1 MDKVQE
7 DWIKKNK
14 ELKRL
19 LEVRT
24 MELEKS
30 LKGYQELQE
39 QLLLQEK
46 LASLGQLSAGIAHE
60 IKNPINFI
68 NNFSELSIE
77 YVEEIVDELS
87 KLEKNETIE
96 DIDELLQDIKSNLGK
111 ILLHGK
117 RADGIVKSMLMHSR
131 GGQGEFV
138 DTNLNTLLQEFVNLA
153 FHGMRAGKNPI
164 NVSFEWD
171 LGSEV
176 GLVSIIAEDFSRVI
190 VNLCNNAFDAMRSK
204 LNLLSEGDHKPIYQP
219 KLIIRT
225 IQKENKVITEIE
237 DNGAGIPEPILNRI
251 LEPFFTT
258 KKGKEGTGLG
268 LSITHDIVK
277 AHKGSLSILSNE
289 GEFTRFEITLPSISP
304 KA

>member
-7 DWIKKNK
+7 DWIEKNK

-19 LEVRT
+19 LGIRT
-24 MELEKS
+24 LELEKS
-30 LKGYQELQE
+30 LKDCKQLQE
-39 QLLLQEK
+39 QLILQEK

-77 YVEEIVDELS
+77 YIAEIGEELQ
-87 KLEKNETIE
+87 KLEQNEILAE
-96 DIDELLQDIKSNLGK
+96 IDDLLQDIKANLEK
-111 ILLHGK
+111 ILQHGK

-131 GGQGEFV
+131 GGQGDFV
-138 DTNLNTLLQEFVNLA
+138 PTNLNNLLHEFVNLA

-164 NVSFEWD
+164 NVSFKWD
-171 LGSEV
+171 LDTEI
-176 GLVSIIAEDFSRVI
+176 GLVPIIAEDFSRVI

-204 LNLLSEGDHKPIYQP
+204 LNSTLEG
-219 KLIIRT
+219 
-225 IQKENKVITEIE
+225 KENPSYHPMLIVRTRQSKNTLITEIE

-268 LSITHDIVK
+268 LSITHDIIK
-277 AHKGSLSILSNE
+277 AHKGTLSISSKE
-289 GEFTRFEITLPSISP
+289 GEFTRFEITLPPISAP
-304 KA
+304 S

>member
-7 DWIKKNK
+7 GWIEKNI

-19 LEVRT
+19 LATRT
-24 MELEKS
+24 LELEKS
-30 LKGYQELQE
+30 IKDYQELQE

-77 YVEEIVDELS
+77 YVDEIVEEIQS
-87 KLEKNETIE
+87 LERNATRVGIE
-96 DIDELLQDIKSNLGK
+96 DLLQDIKANLEK
-111 ILLHGK
+111 ILQHGK

-138 DTNLNTLLQEFVNLA
+138 PTNLNSLLQEFVNLA

-171 LGSEV
+171 LDPEIGP
-176 GLVSIIAEDFSRVI
+176 VSIIAEDFSRVI

-204 LNLLSEGDHKPIYQP
+204 FNTLMEKGEDQTFQP
-219 KLIIRT
+219 VLKIRT
-225 IQKENKVITEIE
+225 RKEMNLVTTEIE

-258 KKGKEGTGLG
+258 KKAKEGTGLG

-277 AHKGSLSILSNE
+277 AHKGTLAISSTE
-289 GEFTRFEITLPSISP
+289 GEFTRFEITLPSISSTQ
-304 KA
+304 

>member
-7 DWIKKNK
+7 SWIEKNK
-14 ELKRL
+14 ELKHL
-19 LEVRT
+19 LSVRT
-24 MELEKS
+24 LELEKS
-30 LKGYQELQE
+30 LKDYQELKE

-77 YVEEIVDELS
+77 YVMEIVEELQ
-87 KLEKNETIE
+87 KLEQSDTLSEV
-96 DIDELLQDIKSNLGK
+96 DDLLQDIKANLEK
-111 ILLHGK
+111 ILQHGK

-131 GGQGEFV
+131 GGQGEFAL
-138 DTNLNTLLQEFVNLA
+138 THLNSLLQEFVNLA

-171 LGSEV
+171 LDPEIE
-176 GLVSIIAEDFSRVI
+176 LVSLIEEDFSRVI
-190 VNLCNNAFDAMRSK
+190 VNLSNNAFDAMRSK
-204 LNLLSEGDHKPIYQP
+204 LHVLSEQDVKSSYQP
-219 KLIIRT
+219 KLIVKT
-225 IQKENKVITEIE
+225 TQKENKIIIEIE

-258 KKGKEGTGLG
+258 KKGKDGTGLG
-268 LSITHDIVK
+268 LSITHDIIK
-277 AHKGSLSILSNE
+277 AHKGTLSILSNE
-289 GEFTRFEITLPSISP
+289 GEFTKFEISLPLTSAKS
-304 KA
+304 

>member
-1 MDKVQE
+1 MQKVQE
-7 DWIKKNK
+7 DWIEKNK

-19 LEVRT
+19 LGVRT
-24 MELEKS
+24 LELEKS
-30 LKGYQELQE
+30 LKEYQELQE

-77 YVEEIVDELS
+77 YVEEIVQELQNFEHS
-87 KLEKNETIE
+87 DRLAG
-96 DIDELLQDIKSNLGK
+96 IDDLLQDIKANLEK
-111 ILLHGK
+111 ILQHGK

-131 GGQGEFV
+131 GGQGDFV
-138 DTNLNTLLQEFVNLA
+138 QTNLNSLLQEFVNLA

-171 LGSEV
+171 LDPDI
-176 GLVSIIAEDFSRVI
+176 GLVAIIAEDFSRVI

-204 LNLLSEGDHKPIYQP
+204 FNAQQEEEKPSFQP
-219 KLIIRT
+219 KLTVRT
-225 IQKENKVITEIE
+225 WKRDSCVVIEIE
-237 DNGAGIPEPILNRI
+237 DNGAGIPEPILNKI

-268 LSITHDIVK
+268 LSITHEIVK
-277 AHKGSLSILSNE
+277 AHKGTLAISSIE
-289 GEFTRFEITLPSISP
+289 GEFTRFEIKVPSISSAP
-304 KA
+304 

>member
-7 DWIKKNK
+7 DWNEKNN
-14 ELKRL
+14 ELKHL
-19 LEVRT
+19 LGLRT
-24 MELEKS
+24 LELEKS
-30 LKGYQELQE
+30 LKEYKQLQQ

-77 YVEEIVDELS
+77 YVDEIVKELQ
-87 KLEKNETIE
+87 KLEQNEALSEIDVLLE
-96 DIDELLQDIKSNLGK
+96 DIKLNLEK

-131 GGQGEFV
+131 GGKGEFV
-138 DTNLNTLLQEFVNLA
+138 PTDLNTLLQEYVNLA
-153 FHGMRAGKNPI
+153 FHGMRAGKHPI
-164 NVSFEWD
+164 NVRFDWELEKE
-171 LGSEV
+171 LGK
-176 GLVSIIAEDFSRVI
+176 VSLMSEDFSRVI

-204 LNLLSEGDHKPIYQP
+204 HNLLSEGDEKSSYQP

-225 IQKENKVITEIE
+225 KQKANTVIAEIE
-237 DNGAGIPEPILNRI
+237 DNGIGIPDPILNRI

-268 LSITHDIVK
+268 LSITNDIIK
-277 AHKGSLSILSNE
+277 AHKGNLSISSKE
-289 GEFTRFEITLPSISP
+289 KEFTKFEISLPLILAKS
-304 KA
+304 

>member
-1 MDKVQE
+1 MEKVQE
-7 DWIKKNK
+7 DWIEKNI

-19 LEVRT
+19 LATRT
-24 MELEKS
+24 LELEKS
-30 LKGYQELQE
+30 IKDYQELQE

-60 IKNPINFI
+60 IKNPINFV

-77 YVEEIVDELS
+77 YVDEIVEELQS
-87 KLEKNETIE
+87 LERNDTIAGIE
-96 DIDELLQDIKSNLGK
+96 DLLQDIKANLEK

-138 DTNLNTLLQEFVNLA
+138 PTHLNSLLQEFVNLA

-164 NVSFEWD
+164 NVSFEWKLD
-171 LGSEV
+171 PEV
-176 GLVSIIAEDFSRVI
+176 GMVSIIAEDFSRVI

-204 LNLLSEGDHKPIYQP
+204 FNSLLENGGDQTFQP
-219 KLIIRT
+219 LLKIRT
-225 IQKENKVITEIE
+225 RQEKNLVVIEIE

-258 KKGKEGTGLG
+258 KKAKEGTGLG

-277 AHKGSLSILSNE
+277 AHKGTLAISSTE
-289 GEFTRFEITLPSISP
+289 GEFTKFQITLPSISS
-304 KA
+304 AQ

>member
-7 DWIKKNK
+7 DWIEKNK

-19 LEVRT
+19 LEIRT
-24 MELEKS
+24 LELEKS

-39 QLLLQEK
+39 QLLIQEK

-77 YVEEIVDELS
+77 YVEEIVEEL
-87 KLEKNETIE
+87 KNLKQNDTIA
-96 DIDELLQDIKSNLGK
+96 DIEELLQDIRSNLEK
-111 ILLHGK
+111 ILQHGK
-117 RADGIVKSMLMHSR
+117 RADSIVKSMLMHSR
-131 GGQGEFV
+131 GGQSEFV
-138 DTNLNTLLQEFVNLA
+138 QTNLNGLLQEFVNLA

-171 LGSEV
+171 LDTDI

-204 LNLLSEGDHKPIYQP
+204 LNLLSEVDQQPTYQP

-225 IQKENKVITEIE
+225 KQIEKKIITEIE

-277 AHKGSLSILSNE
+277 AHKGSLSILSKE
-289 GEFTRFEITLPSISP
+289 GEFTRFEITLPPISTAP
-304 KA
+304 

>member
-7 DWIKKNK
+7 DWIEKNK

-77 YVEEIVDELS
+77 YVEEIVEELS
-87 KLEKNETIE
+87 KLERNDTIE
-96 DIDELLQDIKSNLGK
+96 DVDELLQDIKSNLGK
-111 ILLHGK
+111 ILQHGK

-138 DTNLNTLLQEFVNLA
+138 DTNLNSLLQEFVNLA

-171 LGSEV
+171 LGSDV
-176 GLVSIIAEDFSRVI
+176 GMVSIIAEDFSRVI

-204 LNLLSEGDHKPIYQP
+204 LNVLSEGDQKPTYQP

-225 IQKENKVITEIE
+225 KQKKDKVITEIE

-277 AHKGSLSILSNE
+277 AHQGSLSILSTE
-289 GEFTRFEITLPSISP
+289 GEFTRFEITLPSILP

>member
-7 DWIKKNK
+7 DWIEKNK

-19 LEVRT
+19 LGIRT
-24 MELEKS
+24 QELEKS
-30 LKGYQELQE
+30 LKDYQELQE
-39 QLLLQEK
+39 QLILQEK

-77 YVEEIVDELS
+77 YVDEIVEELQ
-87 KLEKNETIE
+87 KIEQNEILG
-96 DIDELLQDIKSNLGK
+96 DIDDLLQDIKANLEK
-111 ILLHGK
+111 ILQHGK

-131 GGQGEFV
+131 GGQGDFEP
-138 DTNLNTLLQEFVNLA
+138 TNLNSLIQEFVNLA
-153 FHGMRAGKNPI
+153 FHGMRAGKNPM

-171 LGSEV
+171 LDPEI
-176 GLVSIIAEDFSRVI
+176 GLASIIAEDFSRVI

-204 LNLLSEGDHKPIYQP
+204 LNSLLESEEKPTYQP
-219 KLIIRT
+219 KLIIIT
-225 IQKENKVITEIE
+225 KQIENKIIIQIK

-268 LSITHDIVK
+268 LSITHDIIK
-277 AHKGSLSILSNE
+277 AHKGTLAILSKE
-289 GEFTRFEITLPSISP
+289 GEFTRFEISLPPIS
-304 KA
+304 

>member
-7 DWIKKNK
+7 DWIEKNK

-19 LEVRT
+19 LGVRT

-30 LKGYQELQE
+30 LKDYQELQE

-77 YVEEIVDELS
+77 YVEEIGEGLQ
-87 KLEKNETIE
+87 KLNETE
-96 DIDELLQDIKSNLGK
+96 VKEEIDDLLQDIKANLKK

-138 DTNLNTLLQEFVNLA
+138 PTNLNSLIQEFVNLA
-153 FHGMRAGKNPI
+153 FHGMRAGKTPI
-164 NVSFEWD
+164 NVSFEWNLD
-171 LGSEV
+171 TEIGQ
-176 GLVSIIAEDFSRVI
+176 VSIIAEDFSRVI

-204 LNLLSEGDHKPIYQP
+204 LNTLGEVEEKTDYQP
-219 KLIIRT
+219 KLSIRT
-225 IQKENKVITEIE
+225 KQIGNKIITEIE

-277 AHKGSLSILSNE
+277 AHKGTLSILSME
-289 GEFTRFEITLPSISP
+289 GEFTRFEISLPSIPSI
-304 KA
+304 K

>member
-7 DWIKKNK
+7 DWIEKNK
-14 ELKRL
+14 ELERL
-19 LEVRT
+19 LGVRT

-30 LKGYQELQE
+30 LKDYQELQE

-77 YVEEIVDELS
+77 YVEEIKEELK
-87 KLEKNETIE
+87 KLSETEAKEEIG
-96 DIDELLQDIKSNLGK
+96 DLLQDIKANLEK

-138 DTNLNTLLQEFVNLA
+138 PTNLNTLLQEFVNLA
-153 FHGMRAGKNPI
+153 FHGMRAGKTPI
-164 NVSFEWD
+164 NVSFEWNLD
-171 LGSEV
+171 TEIGQ
-176 GLVSIIAEDFSRVI
+176 VSIIAEDFSRVI

-204 LNLLSEGDHKPIYQP
+204 SNTLGEAEQKSDYQP
-219 KLIIRT
+219 KLSIRT
-225 IQKENKVITEIE
+225 KQTGTKIIAEIE

-277 AHKGSLSILSNE
+277 AHKGTLSISSKE
-289 GEFTRFEITLPSISP
+289 GEFTRFEISLPSIPSI
-304 KA
+304 K

>member
-7 DWIKKNK
+7 DWIEKNG

-19 LEVRT
+19 LALKT
-24 MELEKS
+24 LELEKS
-30 LKGYQELQE
+30 KKDYQQLQE

-77 YVEEIVDELS
+77 YVEEIKEEIQ
-87 KLEKNETIE
+87 KLEKNVTLQEIGDILE
-96 DIDELLQDIKSNLGK
+96 DVRANLEK
-111 ILLHGK
+111 ILQHGK

-138 DTNLNTLLQEFVNLA
+138 PTNLNSLLREFVNLA
-153 FHGMRAGKNPI
+153 FHGMRAGKHPI
-164 NVSFEWD
+164 NVSFEWGLD
-171 LGSEV
+171 SEI

-204 LNLLSEGDHKPIYQP
+204 LISLSESEEKPSYQP
-219 KLIIRT
+219 RLILRT
-225 IQKENKVITEIE
+225 KQSNNKIIIEIE

-268 LSITHDIVK
+268 LSITQDIIK
-277 AHKGSLSILSNE
+277 AHKGSLSISSTE
-289 GEFTRFEITLPSISP
+289 GEFTRFEITLPSIAP
-304 KA
+304 AQ

>member
-1 MDKVQE
+1 MQKVQE
-7 DWIKKNK
+7 DWIEKNK

-19 LEVRT
+19 LGVRT
-24 MELEKS
+24 LELEKS
-30 LKGYQELQE
+30 LKEYQELQE

-77 YVEEIVDELS
+77 YVEEIVQELQNFEHS
-87 KLEKNETIE
+87 DRLAG
-96 DIDELLQDIKSNLGK
+96 IDDLLQDIKANLEK
-111 ILLHGK
+111 ILQHGK

-131 GGQGEFV
+131 GGQGDFV
-138 DTNLNTLLQEFVNLA
+138 QTNLNSLLQEFVNLA

-171 LGSEV
+171 LDPDI

-204 LNLLSEGDHKPIYQP
+204 FNAQQEEEKPSFQP
-219 KLIIRT
+219 KLTVRT
-225 IQKENKVITEIE
+225 WKRDSCVVIEIE
-237 DNGAGIPEPILNRI
+237 DNGAGIPEPILNKI

-268 LSITHDIVK
+268 LSITHEIVK
-277 AHKGSLSILSNE
+277 AHKGTLAISSIE
-289 GEFTRFEITLPSISP
+289 GEFTRFEIKVPSISSAP
-304 KA
+304 

>member
-7 DWIKKNK
+7 DWIEKNK
-14 ELKRL
+14 ELKHL
-19 LEVRT
+19 LGIRT
-24 MELEKS
+24 LELEKS
-30 LKGYQELQE
+30 LKDYQELQE

-77 YVEEIVDELS
+77 YVEEIVEELQ
-87 KLEKNETIE
+87 KLEQNETLVG
-96 DIDELLQDIKSNLGK
+96 IDDLLQDIKANLEK
-111 ILLHGK
+111 ILQHGK

-138 DTNLNTLLQEFVNLA
+138 PTKLNNLLQEFVNLA
-153 FHGMRAGKNPI
+153 FHGMRAGKSPI

-171 LGSEV
+171 LDPEIDS
-176 GLVSIIAEDFSRVI
+176 VSIVAEDFSRVI

-204 LNLLSEGDHKPIYQP
+204 LNLLLEKEEKPSYQP
-219 KLIIRT
+219 KLIVRT
-225 IQKENKVITEIE
+225 KQEKDKIITEIE

-268 LSITHDIVK
+268 LSISHDIVK
-277 AHKGSLSILSNE
+277 AHKGTLSILSKE
-289 GEFTRFEITLPSISP
+289 GEFTRFEITLPPISSTP
-304 KA
+304 

>member
-7 DWIKKNK
+7 DWIVKNK

-19 LEVRT
+19 LEIRT
-24 MELEKS
+24 LELEKS
-30 LKGYQELQE
+30 LKNCQELQE

-77 YVEEIVDELS
+77 YVEEIAEELK
-87 KLEKNETIE
+87 KLEQNDTITE
-96 DIDELLQDIKSNLGK
+96 INELLQDIKANLEK
-111 ILLHGK
+111 TLQHGK

-138 DTNLNTLLQEFVNLA
+138 PTNLNTLLKEFVNLA

-164 NVSFEWD
+164 NVSFVWD
-171 LGSEV
+171 LDPELGQV
-176 GLVSIIAEDFSRVI
+176 AIIAEDFSRVI

-204 LNLLSEGDHKPIYQP
+204 FNSEMDKEEKSSYQP
-219 KLIIRT
+219 VLKIRT
-225 IQKENKVITEIE
+225 SQDKNKVTIEIE

-268 LSITHDIVK
+268 LSITHDILK
-277 AHKGSLSILSNE
+277 AHNGTLAITSKE
-289 GEFTRFEITLPSISP
+289 GEFTKFEITLPPISSTL
-304 KA
+304 

>member
-1 MDKVQE
+1 MDNVQE
-7 DWIKKNK
+7 EWIEKNR

-30 LKGYQELQE
+30 LKDYQELQE

-77 YVEEIVDELS
+77 YVEEIVEELQ
-87 KLEKNETIE
+87 KLEHDEIIG
-96 DIDELLQDIKSNLGK
+96 DIDELLKDIRSNLEK
-111 ILLHGK
+111 ILQHGK

-131 GGQGEFV
+131 GGQSEFAQ
-138 DTNLNTLLQEFVNLA
+138 TNLNGLLQEFVNLA
-153 FHGMRAGKNPI
+153 FHGMRAGKTPI

-171 LGSEV
+171 LDIEI

-204 LNLLSEGDHKPIYQP
+204 LTLLSEGDQKTTYHP

-225 IQKENKVITEIE
+225 KQSEHKIITEIE

-277 AHKGSLSILSNE
+277 AHKGSLSIISKE

>member
-1 MDKVQE
+1 MNKVQDSIE
-7 DWIKKNK
+7 ENK

-19 LEVRT
+19 LGVRT
-24 MELEKS
+24 LELEKS
-30 LKGYQELQE
+30 LKEYQELQE

-68 NNFSELSIE
+68 NNFSEVSIE
-77 YVEEIVDELS
+77 YVEEIVEELER
-87 KLEKNETIE
+87 LEQNETLKG
-96 DIDELLQDIKSNLGK
+96 IDDLLQDIKANLEK
-111 ILLHGK
+111 ILQHGK

-131 GGQGEFV
+131 GGQGEFTPT
-138 DTNLNTLLQEFVNLA
+138 DLNALVKEFVNLA
-153 FHGMRAGKNPI
+153 FHGMRASKNPI

-171 LGSEV
+171 LDPDI

-190 VNLCNNAFDAMRSK
+190 VNLSNNAFDAMRSK
-204 LNLLSEGDHKPIYQP
+204 INSLLEGEENPSYQP
-219 KLIIRT
+219 KLTVRT
-225 IQKENKVITEIE
+225 KQKENKIITEIE

-268 LSITHDIVK
+268 LSITQDIVK
-277 AHKGSLSILSNE
+277 AHKGTLSILSKE
-289 GEFTRFEITLPSISP
+289 REFTKFEITLPSISP
-304 KA
+304 TP

>member
-96 DIDELLQDIKSNLGK
+96 DINELLQDIKSNLGK

>member
-7 DWIKKNK
+7 DWIEKNK

-19 LEVRT
+19 LGIRT
-24 MELEKS
+24 LELEKS
-30 LKGYQELQE
+30 LKDCKQLQE
-39 QLLLQEK
+39 QLILQEK

-77 YVEEIVDELS
+77 YIAEIGEELQ
-87 KLEKNETIE
+87 KLEQNEILAE
-96 DIDELLQDIKSNLGK
+96 IDDLLQDIKANLEK
-111 ILLHGK
+111 ILQHGK

-131 GGQGEFV
+131 GGQGDFV
-138 DTNLNTLLQEFVNLA
+138 PTNLNNLLHEFVNLA

-164 NVSFEWD
+164 NVSFKWD
-171 LGSEV
+171 LDTEI
-176 GLVSIIAEDFSRVI
+176 GLVPIIAEDFSRVI

-204 LNLLSEGDHKPIYQP
+204 LNLTLEGEERTSYHPR
-219 KLIIRT
+219 LIVRT
-225 IQKENKVITEIE
+225 RQTETKIITEIE

-268 LSITHDIVK
+268 LSITHDIIK
-277 AHKGSLSILSNE
+277 AHKGTLSIASKE
-289 GEFTRFEITLPSISP
+289 GDFTRFEITLPPISAP
-304 KA
+304 S

>member
-7 DWIKKNK
+7 DWIEKNK

-19 LEVRT
+19 LSVRT
-24 MELEKS
+24 LELEKS
-30 LKGYQELQE
+30 LKDYKELQE

-77 YVEEIVDELS
+77 YVAEIAEELQN
-87 KLEKNETIE
+87 LAPNETLE
-96 DIDELLQDIKSNLGK
+96 GVDDLLQDIKANLEK
-111 ILLHGK
+111 ILQHGK

-131 GGQGEFV
+131 GGQGDFV
-138 DTNLNTLLQEFVNLA
+138 QTNLNALLQEFVNLA

-171 LGSEV
+171 LDPDIATV
-176 GLVSIIAEDFSRVI
+176 FIVAEDFSRVI

-204 LNLLSEGDHKPIYQP
+204 FNSLLEKEENPTYQP
-219 KLIIRT
+219 KLIVRT
-225 IQKENKVITEIE
+225 KQTKNKIITEIQ
-237 DNGAGIPEPILNRI
+237 DNGSGIPEPILNRI

-258 KKGKEGTGLG
+258 KKGKDGTGLG

-277 AHKGSLSILSNE
+277 THKGTLSILSEE
-289 GEFTRFEITLPSISP
+289 GEYTKFEISLPIIASTP
-304 KA
+304 